1 MFSPKFQTLHIKH
14 SKPFFFFVYG
24 HHVSLALSSS
34 LSLSHFHMKQNHC
47 TPDLS
52 EFPGGLQKIF
62 IRTLYIKH
70 KLRDSAEHNTLM
82 GEGVEEEGVGG
93 AVTQNNNAH
102 AQVAKEP

>member
-1 MFSPKFQTLHIKH
+1 
-14 SKPFFFFVYG
+14 
-24 HHVSLALSSS
+24 
-34 LSLSHFHMKQNHC
+34 MKQNHC

-70 KLRDSAEHNTLM
+70 KLRDGAEHNTLM
-82 GEGVEEEGVGG
+82 GKGVEEEGVGG
-93 AVTQNNNAH
+93 PVTQNNNAH

>member
-1 MFSPKFQTLHIKH
+1 
-14 SKPFFFFVYG
+14 
-24 HHVSLALSSS
+24 
-34 LSLSHFHMKQNHC
+34 MKQNHC

-70 KLRDSAEHNTLM
+70 KLRDGAEHNTLM

-93 AVTQNNNAH
+93 GGGGHSLVPELNEDLLSPYIPSKLGMTQNNNAH
-102 AQVAKEP
+102 AQVTKEPKKNHG